1 MKNKLML
8 TALLGLLLVGSFAYA
23 EESDDEAKKRLL
35 KEYEKVQ
42 KEREKEAERAAKEA
56 EEAAKKQAEEGT
68 QSVQDTA
75 NQAPENT
82 EGVVA
87 TEGAVVEGGEVA
99 VAQEEVTPKKTRKDM
114 TESEKMDLEVQRIK
128 KRMLEINDKIEN
140 YNKTNEMLDNLEK
153 NVGELEKRVSY

>member
-42 KEREKEAERAAKEA
+42 KEREKEAE
-56 EEAAKKQAEEGT
+56 EAAKKQAEEGT
-68 QSVQDTA
+68 QSVQDIA
-75 NQAPENT
+75 NQATENGEVV
-82 EGVVA
+82 EGVA
-87 TEGAVVEGGEVA
+87 VEGGEVA
-99 VAQEEVTPKKTRKDM
+99 VAQEEVAPKKARKDM